1 MVGDVCS
8 GIFELL
14 IRKIGP
20 KGDEGSKGGIG
31 WVRLTVVFVD
41 VRGGV
46 LVVLSDV
53 WCKAVFVGVVVS
65 GLDVEEMKK
74 GCR

>member
-1 MVGDVCS
+1 M
-8 GIFELL
+8 IFELL
-14 IRKIGP
+14 IRKVAP
-20 KGDEGSKGGIG
+20 KGDEGCKGGIG

-41 VRGGV
+41 VKGGV

-53 WCKAVFVGVVVS
+53 WCKVVSVGVVVS
-65 GLDVEEMKK
+65 ESDVEEMKK